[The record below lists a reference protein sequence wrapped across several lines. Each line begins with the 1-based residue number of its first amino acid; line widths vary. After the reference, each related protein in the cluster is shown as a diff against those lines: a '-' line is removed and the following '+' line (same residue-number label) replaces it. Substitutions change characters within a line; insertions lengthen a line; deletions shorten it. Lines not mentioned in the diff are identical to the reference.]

1 MRRGPR
7 TASLAAGEDSVP
19 PVLASWAKHRALSK
33 QSQKDAAK
41 EELDPN
47 QCLWHNRHLLGPNS
61 LSMINHFQYPLA
73 SSMCQQAGQK

>member
-47 QCLWHNRHLLGPNS
+47 HS
-61 LSMINHFQYPLA
+61 LSLA
-73 SSMCQQAGQK
+73 QPTSVRSKFSFDN